1 MKVSA
6 RLEVGL
12 FDVAQRGQ
20 ILNSIYAQP
29 PAAGSPLHNPSV
41 ADVGALAAQLEAA
54 GFDGAYTVETA
65 HDVFFP
71 LALAS
76 QTSNLSLSTS
86 AAIAFPR
93 SPMHVA
99 HQAYDLM
106 TLSKGKF
113 SLGLGSQVK
122 QVNERY
128 YSVPWGKPVERMR
141 DYVLALKA
149 IWRCWQE
156 GTPLRHE
163 GPFFQISF
171 MNPLFNPGPN
181 PYGVPPVLL
190 GALGPKMTQM
200 TAEVADGIL
209 IHPLSTERFV
219 REKMVPAID
228 QGLAISN
235 RTWDDFEVVPMT
247 LIAAGR
253 NEAEQAVADAGV
265 AAIIAFYASTPA
277 YQPIMEVE
285 GLEGLQVELNALA
298 KQGRWTDMAALIDL
312 DILNRFAIRGTP
324 AEIGPMVAR
333 RFGDLADRVNSYLPY
348 AASLDLL
355 GEVAHSFHDVA

>member
-12 FDVAQRGQ
+12 FDVAQRGE
-20 ILNSIYAQP
+20 ILETIHDHPLPGS
-29 PAAGSPLHNPSV
+29 SPLHNPSV
-41 ADVGALAAQLEAA
+41 ANVGSIAAQLEAA

-71 LALAS
+71 LVMAS
-76 QTSNLSLSTS
+76 QTSNLELSTS

-128 YSVPWGKPVERMR
+128 YSVPWGQPVGRMR

-156 GTPLRHE
+156 GGPLRHE

-181 PYGVPPVLL
+181 PYGVPPVLV

-200 TAEVADGIL
+200 AAEVADGIL

-228 QGLAISN
+228 RGLEISG
-235 RTWDDFEVVPMT
+235 RARDEFEFVPMI

-277 YQPIMEVE
+277 YQPIMELE
-285 GLEGLQVELNALA
+285 GLEWLQAELNILA
-298 KQGRWTDMAALIDL
+298 KQGRWKDMAGLIDV
-312 DILNRFAIRGTP
+312 DILNRFAVRGKP
-324 AEIGPMVAR
+324 SEIGNMVHH
-333 RFGDLADRVNSYLPY
+333 RFGDLAHRVNSYLPY
-348 AASLDLL
+348 AASMDLL
-355 GEVAHSFHDVA
+355 EEIATSFHGVS

>member
-20 ILNSIYAQP
+20 ILEHIYNQALT
-29 PAAGSPLHNPSV
+29 GNSPLHNPSI

-71 LALAS
+71 LVMAS
-76 QTSNLSLSTS
+76 QTSSLELSTS

-156 GTPLRHE
+156 GGPLRHD

-181 PYGVPPVLL
+181 PFGMPAVLV

-200 TAEVADGIL
+200 AAEVADGIL
-209 IHPLSTERFV
+209 VHPLSTERFV
-219 REKMVPAID
+219 REKMLPAID
-228 QGLAISN
+228 KGLAISS
-235 RTWDDFEVVPMT
+235 RSREDFEFVPMI
-247 LIAAGR
+247 LIASGR
-253 NEAEQAVADAGV
+253 NETEQAVADAGV

-285 GLEGLQVELNALA
+285 GLEWLQTELNILA
-298 KQGRWTDMAALIDL
+298 KQGRWNDMADLIDI
-312 DILNRFAIRGTP
+312 DIINRFAVRGEP
-324 AEIGPMVAR
+324 SEIGAMVAS
-333 RFGDLADRVNSYLPY
+333 RFGDLAHRVNSYLPY
-348 AASLDLL
+348 AANIDLL
-355 GEVAHSFHDVA
+355 GEIATSFHNAG